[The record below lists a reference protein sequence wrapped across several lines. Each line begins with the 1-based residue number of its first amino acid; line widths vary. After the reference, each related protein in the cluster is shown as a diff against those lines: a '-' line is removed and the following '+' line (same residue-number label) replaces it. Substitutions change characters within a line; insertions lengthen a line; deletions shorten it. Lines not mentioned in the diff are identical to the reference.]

1 MTDTPSAAAEPDI
14 AGLSFE
20 QALAQLEQI
29 VSQLESGQA
38 ELERSIVLYERG
50 AKLKAHCE
58 ERLRAAQ
65 LRVDRIMVGRD
76 GKPSGTQPFDAER

>member
-1 MTDTPSAAAEPDI
+1 MTDASPSSAEPDVS
-14 AGLSFE
+14 ALSFE

-29 VSQLESGQA
+29 VAQLESGQA
-38 ELERSIVLYERG
+38 DLERSIGLYERG

-65 LRVDRIMVGRD
+65 LRVDRIVVGRD
-76 GKPSGTQPFDAER
+76 GEAAGARPFDAER